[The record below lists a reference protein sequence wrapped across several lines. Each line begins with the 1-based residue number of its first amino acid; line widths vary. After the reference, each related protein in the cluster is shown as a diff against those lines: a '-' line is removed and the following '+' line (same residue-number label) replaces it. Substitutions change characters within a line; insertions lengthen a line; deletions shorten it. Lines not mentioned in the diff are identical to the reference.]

1 MAKWDAFR
9 AHGTREGSKRR
20 SYARRQ
26 DGTEVVYCKG
36 TKSWRVQFRQGFK
49 TAAEAMEWADAAV
62 LDEAAKPAPGGP
74 KTREG
79 WQPIETAPKDGR
91 DFLVW
96 NRENRVRKARW
107 YERSS
112 SDLGISLYE
121 GDGVNSFKGG
131 IQPTHWMPLP
141 APPEPIVPEVPARVD
156 GAE

>member
-1 MAKWDAFR
+1 MSQYSDELIERFTAILGEEFAFTLDLR
-9 AHGTREGSKRR
+9 HVAQKL
-20 SYARRQ
+20 
-26 DGTEVVYCKG
+26 V
-36 TKSWRVQFRQGFK
+36 
-49 TAAEAMEWADAAV
+49 AV

-112 SDLGISLYE
+112 SDLGVSLYE

-141 APPEPIVPEVPARVD
+141 APPEPTVPEVPARVD
-156 GAE
+156 GEGE

>member
-1 MAKWDAFR
+1 MSQCSDELIERFTASLGEEFAFTLDLR
-9 AHGTREGSKRR
+9 HVAQKP
-20 SYARRQ
+20 
-26 DGTEVVYCKG
+26 V
-36 TKSWRVQFRQGFK
+36 
-49 TAAEAMEWADAAV
+49 AV

-74 KTREG
+74 KMREG

-156 GAE
+156 GEGE

>member
-1 MAKWDAFR
+1 MSQYSDELIERFTAILGEEFAFTLDLR
-9 AHGTREGSKRR
+9 HVAQKL
-20 SYARRQ
+20 
-26 DGTEVVYCKG
+26 V
-36 TKSWRVQFRQGFK
+36 
-49 TAAEAMEWADAAV
+49 AV

-141 APPEPIVPEVPARVD
+141 APPEPIVPEVPARAHGEGD
-156 GAE
+156 

>member
-1 MAKWDAFR
+1 MSHDPELIAI
-9 AHGTREGSKRR
+9 
-20 SYARRQ
+20 
-26 DGTEVVYCKG
+26 VKG
-36 TKSWRVQFRQGFK
+36 FLDCPEIAEC
-49 TAAEAMEWADAAV
+49 AAEDKDPETDALERRARAV
-62 LDEAAKPAPGGP
+62 LDEAARPAPGGP

-141 APPEPIVPEVPARVD
+141 APPEPTVPEVPARVD
-156 GAE
+156 GEGK

>member
-1 MAKWDAFR
+1 MSQHSDELIEHDPEKLER
-9 AHGTREGSKRR
+9 
-20 SYARRQ
+20 
-26 DGTEVVYCKG
+26 C
-36 TKSWRVQFRQGFK
+36 
-49 TAAEAMEWADAAV
+49 AEAMYRAMQFDCGGTLRVRHRRWARAV

-156 GAE
+156 GEGE

>member
-1 MAKWDAFR
+1 MSQHSDELIKLR
-9 AHGTREGSKRR
+9 AALAPF
-20 SYARRQ
+20 ARRA
-26 DGTEVVYCKG
+26 DFLDPETDDSVSYWHPAVGSVV
-36 TKSWRVQFRQGFK
+36 
-49 TAAEAMEWADAAV
+49 TAGDLRRARAV

-74 KTREG
+74 KMREG

-156 GAE
+156 GEGE

>member
-1 MAKWDAFR
+1 MSQHSDDLIERCAKALCDNTDEIPGFWDELDARGKEEFR
-9 AHGTREGSKRR
+9 AL
-20 SYARRQ
+20 AR
-26 DGTEVVYCKG
+26 
-36 TKSWRVQFRQGFK
+36 
-49 TAAEAMEWADAAV
+49 AV

-74 KTREG
+74 KMRDG
-79 WQPIETAPKDGR
+79 WQPIATAPKDGR

-141 APPEPIVPEVPARVD
+141 APPEPTVPEVPARVD
-156 GAE
+156 GEGE

>member
-1 MAKWDAFR
+1 MSQNSDELIERFTAILGEEFAFTLDLR
-9 AHGTREGSKRR
+9 HVAQKL
-20 SYARRQ
+20 
-26 DGTEVVYCKG
+26 V
-36 TKSWRVQFRQGFK
+36 
-49 TAAEAMEWADAAV
+49 AV

-74 KTREG
+74 KMREG

-112 SDLGISLYE
+112 SDLGVSLYE

-141 APPEPIVPEVPARVD
+141 APPEPTVPEVPARVD
-156 GAE
+156 GEGE

>member
-1 MAKWDAFR
+1 MSQHSDRMEAALRKALNYSEN
-9 AHGTREGSKRR
+9 TESKLGIGLECGIE
-20 SYARRQ
+20 AR
-26 DGTEVVYCKG
+26 
-36 TKSWRVQFRQGFK
+36 
-49 TAAEAMEWADAAV
+49 AV

-74 KTREG
+74 KMREG
-79 WQPIETAPKDGR
+79 WQPIATAPKDGR

-156 GAE
+156 GEGE

>member
-1 MAKWDAFR
+1 MSQYSDELIERFTAILGEEFAFTLDLR
-9 AHGTREGSKRR
+9 HVAQKL
-20 SYARRQ
+20 
-26 DGTEVVYCKG
+26 V
-36 TKSWRVQFRQGFK
+36 
-49 TAAEAMEWADAAV
+49 AV

-156 GAE
+156 GEGE

>member
-1 MAKWDAFR
+1 MSQNSDELIERFTAILGEEFAFTLDLR
-9 AHGTREGSKRR
+9 HVAQKL
-20 SYARRQ
+20 
-26 DGTEVVYCKG
+26 V
-36 TKSWRVQFRQGFK
+36 
-49 TAAEAMEWADAAV
+49 AV
-62 LDEAAKPAPGGP
+62 LGEAAKPAPGGP
-74 KTREG
+74 KMREG
-79 WQPIETAPKDGR
+79 WQPIATAPKDGR

-156 GAE
+156 GEGE

>member
-1 MAKWDAFR
+1 MSQYSDELIERFTAILGEEFAFTLDLR
-9 AHGTREGSKRR
+9 HVAQKL
-20 SYARRQ
+20 
-26 DGTEVVYCKG
+26 V
-36 TKSWRVQFRQGFK
+36 
-49 TAAEAMEWADAAV
+49 AV

-141 APPEPIVPEVPARVD
+141 APPEPTVPEVPARVD
-156 GAE
+156 GEGE

>member
-1 MAKWDAFR
+1 MSQNSDELIERFTAILGEEFAFTLDLR
-9 AHGTREGSKRR
+9 HVAQKL
-20 SYARRQ
+20 
-26 DGTEVVYCKG
+26 V
-36 TKSWRVQFRQGFK
+36 
-49 TAAEAMEWADAAV
+49 AV

-74 KTREG
+74 KMREG
-79 WQPIETAPKDGR
+79 WQPIATAPKDGR

-141 APPEPIVPEVPARVD
+141 APPEPTVPEVPARVD
-156 GAE
+156 GEGE

>member
-1 MAKWDAFR
+1 MSQNSDELIERFTAILGEEFAFTLDLR
-9 AHGTREGSKRR
+9 HVAQKL
-20 SYARRQ
+20 
-26 DGTEVVYCKG
+26 V
-36 TKSWRVQFRQGFK
+36 
-49 TAAEAMEWADAAV
+49 AV

-112 SDLGISLYE
+112 SDLGVSLYE

-156 GAE
+156 GEGE